1 MVDSVKMKF
10 PPGGSLLQNPTN
22 MCNLHVSKMLTLK
35 PPDTSDKTSWTCR
48 SSMPITTLVNAV
60 TMVCLFGVVF
70 CLSGNTG
77 FGDAPRNKDLRYERD
92 VRPIFKAMCFQCH
105 GEEPEP
111 HGNLDLRLVR
121 FMMSGGESGH
131 GIVATRPEESLVWKR
146 IESDEMP
153 EGSKKLTPEQKETIR
168 LWIEQGARTLRPEP
182 EKVEDARYSEE
193 ELNHWAFHPPKKVV
207 VPVHPHVSNPID
219 AFIVDKLKEK
229 GVAPSPSAERQILL
243 RRLKLDLHGLPP
255 TRQELDAFLAN
266 ESPDAYEKLVDELLD
281 SPQFGVRWA
290 RHWLDVAGYSESD
303 GNQGKDRDRDHA
315 WRYRDYVI
323 DSFNA
328 DKPYDQFI
336 QEQMAG
342 DEMINGTPDA
352 NNPQHVE
359 WMTATGLLR
368 MAPDVTSTDNAL
380 MDRNQAVADVIK
392 VVSSAVLGLSV
403 GCAQCHDHRY
413 DPISIDDYYQF
424 RAIFDPA
431 FPLEKWKQPD
441 QRLLDMTTADVN
453 TQREEIEA
461 DAVCREL
468 ELKHRKRLVGKQIF
482 DLKIAEVP
490 EDVRASVIEAVE
502 TPEAKRNDSQK
513 KLLLD
518 YPMAKSIDAIVGQLV
533 EFDKVFNNK
542 NYKQFEKERKD
553 IVAVRETKPSKR
565 MIMAVSES
573 ADSIPESA
581 VFFRG
586 DPQQRKQVVQPSE
599 IFVIA
604 RNRSADPIPPK
615 RESIKT
621 TGRRLTYARQLTDGS
636 HPLVAR
642 VVVNRLWQHHFG
654 TGLVATPNDF
664 GAFGRRPTHPELLDY
679 LANDLVENGW
689 SLKRLHKQMVM
700 SHTYRQCST
709 RTEQLDA
716 LDTENG
722 LYGRMHARRMDAEQI
737 RDSMLLAS
745 GKLHPVLGGP
755 SVPVAEDAEGKAT
768 IGRRKTN
775 EGLFSGIDDVGVE
788 KYRRSIYL
796 QSRRSLALNFLE
808 TFDLPVMNPNCDT
821 RRCSTVAP
829 QSLLFLNDESIIA
842 NANELAESIWSSS
855 GDLESRIQDL
865 FLRLFSE
872 SPTPDEVMHCLAFAY
887 KQREIFAN
895 DTNPEWKKKIEK
907 QVHAPDVRA
916 LASLC
921 QVLMASNRFLY
932 VD

>member
-1 MVDSVKMKF
+1 MSIVASA
-10 PPGGSLLQNPTN
+10 
-22 MCNLHVSKMLTLK
+22 
-35 PPDTSDKTSWTCR
+35 
-48 SSMPITTLVNAV
+48 NAV
-60 TMVCLFGVVF
+60 AMVCLFGAVCSSF
-70 CLSGNTG
+70 ENTA
-77 FGDAPRNKDLRYERD
+77 FGDAPKNEDLRYERD

-105 GEEPEP
+105 GEEPDP

-121 FMMSGGESGH
+121 LMISGGESGH
-131 GIVATRPEESLVWKR
+131 GIVANRPEESILWKR
-146 IESDEMP
+146 IDSDEMP

-168 LWIEQGARTLRPEP
+168 RWIEQGARTLRPEP
-182 EKVEDARYSEE
+182 ENVEDARYSEE
-193 ELNHWAFHPPKKVV
+193 ELNHWAFQPPKKVD
-207 VPVHPHVSNPID
+207 VPSLPDVSNPID
-219 AFIVDKLKEK
+219 AFIVTKLQVK
-229 GVAPSPSAERQILL
+229 GVAPSPLAERHVLL

-255 TRQELDAFLAN
+255 TRQELDVFLAN
-266 ESPDAYEKLVDELLD
+266 DSPDAYEKLVDELLD

-303 GNQGKDRDRDHA
+303 GNQGKDRDRDYA

-328 DKPYDQFI
+328 DKPYDRFI
-336 QEQMAG
+336 QEQTAG
-342 DEMINGTPDA
+342 DEMIDGTPDA

-380 MDRNQAVADVIK
+380 VDRNQAVADVIK

-431 FPLEKWKQPD
+431 FPLQKWKQPD
-441 QRLLDMTTADVN
+441 QRLLDMTTVDVN
-453 TQREEIEA
+453 THREEIEA
-461 DAVCREL
+461 EAVCRDL
-468 ELKHRKRLVGKQIF
+468 ELNHRKRIVGKQIF

-502 TPEAKRNDSQK
+502 TPEAKRSDSQK
-513 KLLLD
+513 KLLLE

-542 NYKQFEKERKD
+542 NYKQFEKERKE
-553 IVAVRETKPSKR
+553 IVAYRETKPSKR
-565 MIMAVSES
+565 LIMAVSEN

-586 DPQQRKQVVQPSE
+586 DPEQRKQIVQPSE

-604 RNRSADPIPPK
+604 RNRSAEPIPTK
-615 RESIKT
+615 RESSKT

-664 GAFGRRPTHPELLDY
+664 GAFGRRPSHPELLDY

-689 SLKRLHKQMVM
+689 SLKRLHKLMVM
-700 SHTYRQCST
+700 SQTYRQRST

-716 LDTENG
+716 LDPENA
-722 LYGRMHARRMDAEQI
+722 LYGRMNARRMDAEQI

-745 GKLHPVLGGP
+745 GKLHAILGGP
-755 SVPVAEDAEGKAT
+755 SVPVTEDAEGKAT
-768 IGRRKTN
+768 IGRRKTS

-808 TFDLPVMNPNCDT
+808 TFDLPVMNPNCDA

-829 QSLLFLNDESIIA
+829 QSLLFLNDESIVA
-842 NANELAESIWSSS
+842 NANELAETIWSSS

-865 FLRLFSE
+865 FLRLFAE
-872 SPTPDEVMHCLAFAY
+872 PPTPDEITHCLAFAY

-907 QVHAPDVRA
+907 QTHAPDVRA